1 MSEGDVRP
9 GDPVPQRMRLTVV
22 GSAAAWSRIP
32 GRASSSYLLEV
43 GDRAIVLDMGQGS
56 FAELSGYR
64 DPATV
69 CGVLI
74 SHLHPDHCIDL
85 VPLRHYLKFGCVPSR
100 SLRLHAPRDLP
111 GRIDALTGQAD
122 FLGDLLGEPVEPGS
136 LEVCGFA
143 VDIAPVLHVGPS
155 FAFRVAPAMSP
166 RGPAVDATAPAPD
179 PTAPAADA
187 TAPAPDPTAPAVDPT
202 APAPDPTAP
211 ALVYSGDCGQV
222 EDLLPLMRPGDTLL
236 VEASFAEDA
245 IEPGPN
251 HLNAE
256 AAARAA
262 TEGRAGRLILT
273 HLLDGYDPRKSLE
286 IARAA
291 FRGEVLLAE
300 PGLRVEF

>member
-122 FLGDLLGEPVEPGS
+122 FLGDLLGEPIEPGS

-166 RGPAVDATAPAPD
+166 AGPAVDATAPAPD
-179 PTAPAADA
+179 PTAPALH
-187 TAPAPDPTAPAVDPT
+187 
-202 APAPDPTAP
+202 PTAP